1 MSYFDLRKRQSDPE
15 PEEADED
22 ETPAAAETEET
33 EGEKPA
39 KKAHGPLLTGLLG
52 PGRWLAAR
60 FGMSTAWGVHAAAA
74 WMIFYYGG
82 VIAASVTTAWLLA
95 VLLFTPREY
104 LDRLAAFIERL
115 DNRPHE
121 GAEDDEEPP
130 PTDPLVALLWHLIGD
145 APGAHLK
152 TAARCMQ
159 EASGKPVDRASVRV
173 RVAAI
178 RARLAALQIPVKASV
193 RDAAGKVNE
202 GVHRDDLKAWEE
214 ALSPEGTGTPSDTPS
229 GPVEKPVTCDV
240 GKSATAVAMPRL
252 RLRRLLSR
260 GGA

>member
-1 MSYFDLRKRQSDPE
+1 MNYFDLRKRADEPE
-15 PEEADED
+15 PDEVGED
-22 ETPAAAETEET
+22 ETPAAVEAEET

-39 KKAHGPLLTGLLG
+39 AKANGPLLTGLLG

-60 FGMSTAWGVHAAAA
+60 FGVSTAWGVYAAAA
-74 WMIFYYGG
+74 WMIFYYRG
-82 VIAASVTTAWLLA
+82 VIGAGIIAVWLLA

-104 LDRLAAFIERL
+104 LDRLAASIERL
-115 DNRPHE
+115 DNRPHKD
-121 GAEDDEEPP
+121 AEDEEEPP
-130 PTDPLVALLWHLIGD
+130 PTDPLVVLLWHLIGD

-152 TAARCMQ
+152 TVAKRMQ
-159 EASGKPVDRASVRV
+159 EASGQPVDRASVRA

-178 RARLAALQIPVKASV
+178 RGRLDALQIPVKASV

-202 GVHRDDLKAWEE
+202 GVHRADLKAWEE
-214 ALSPEGTGTPSDTPS
+214 ALSPEGTGTPSGTPS
-229 GPVEKPVTCDV
+229 GRVEGPVACDV
-240 GKSATAVAMPRL
+240 GKSATAVASRP

>member
-1 MSYFDLRKRQSDPE
+1 MSYFSLRKHAPE
-15 PEEADED
+15 PETED
-22 ETPAAAETEET
+22 VEEETEET
-33 EGEKPA
+33 AEDEETEGGQPA
-39 KKAHGPLLTGLLG
+39 ARGPLLTGLLG

-60 FGMSTAWGVHAAAA
+60 FGMSTAWGVHAAAV
-74 WMIFYYGG
+74 WMIFYYRG
-82 VIAASVTTAWLLA
+82 VVAVGIIAAWLLA

-104 LDRLAAFIERL
+104 LERLAASIERL
-115 DNRPHE
+115 DNRPRE
-121 GAEDDEEPP
+121 DAEDDEEEPP
-130 PTDPLVALLWHLIGD
+130 ADPLVTLLWHLIGD

-152 TAARCMQ
+152 TVAERIQ
-159 EASGKPVDRASVRV
+159 EASGKPTDRASVRA

-202 GVHRDDLKAWEE
+202 GVHRDDLKAWKE
-214 ALSPEGTGTPSDTPS
+214 ALSPEGAGIPS
-229 GPVEKPVTCDV
+229 GRVEEPVTCDV
-240 GKSATAVAMPRL
+240 GKSATAVATPRP

>member
-1 MSYFDLRKRQSDPE
+1 MSYFSLRKHAPE
-15 PEEADED
+15 PEPDEVAEEPEEGAEGD
-22 ETPAAAETEET
+22 ENAQQEQPV
-33 EGEKPA
+33 GKP
-39 KKAHGPLLTGLLG
+39 HGPLLTGLLG
-52 PGRWLAAR
+52 PGRWLAAH
-60 FGMSTAWGVHAAAA
+60 FGMSTAWGVHAAAV

-82 VIAASVTTAWLLA
+82 VVATGVAAVWLLA

-104 LDRLAAFIERL
+104 LERLATSIERL
-115 DNRPHE
+115 GNRPDE
-121 GAEDDEEPP
+121 DAEDEEEPP

-152 TAARCMQ
+152 TAARRMQ
-159 EASGKPVDRASVRV
+159 EASGQPVDRASVRA

-178 RARLAALQIPVKASV
+178 RARLNALHIPVKASV

-202 GVHRDDLKAWEE
+202 GVHRDDLEAWEE
-214 ALSPEGTGTPSDTPS
+214 ALSPTATGTPSEARS
-229 GPVEKPVTCDV
+229 EPVARPVTCDV
-240 GKSATAVAMPRL
+240 GKSATAVATPRP

>member
-1 MSYFDLRKRQSDPE
+1 MSYFDLRKRQPE
-15 PEEADED
+15 PEEGDED
-22 ETPAAAETEET
+22 ETPATAETEEA

-60 FGMSTAWGVHAAAA
+60 FGMSTAWGVHAAAV
-74 WMIFYYGG
+74 WMIFYYRG
-82 VIAASVTTAWLLA
+82 VVAVGIIAAWLLA

-104 LDRLAAFIERL
+104 LERVAASIERL

-121 GAEDDEEPP
+121 DAEDDEEEPSA
-130 PTDPLVALLWHLIGD
+130 DPLVTLLWHLIGD
-145 APGAHLK
+145 APGTHLK
-152 TAARCMQ
+152 TVARCMQ
-159 EASGKPVDRASVRV
+159 EASEQPVDRASVRA

-178 RARLAALQIPVKASV
+178 RARLNALQIPVKTSV
-193 RDAAGKVNE
+193 RDAAGRVNE
-202 GVHRDDLKAWEE
+202 GVHRADLKAWEE
-214 ALSPEGTGTPSDTPS
+214 ALSPAGTDIPPEGPP
-229 GPVEKPVTCDV
+229 GPVAMPVTCDV
-240 GKSATAVAMPRL
+240 GKTATAVATPRP

>member
-22 ETPAAAETEET
+22 ETPTAAETEET

-52 PGRWLAAR
+52 PGRWIAAH
-60 FGMSTAWGVHAAAA
+60 FGINTAWGVHIVAA
-74 WMIFYYGG
+74 WMILYYRG
-82 VIAASVTTAWLLA
+82 VAAVGTIAVWLLA

-104 LDRLAAFIERL
+104 LDRLAASIERL

-121 GAEDDEEPP
+121 DAEDDEEEPP
-130 PTDPLVALLWHLIGD
+130 ADPLVTLLWHLIGD
-145 APGAHLK
+145 APGTHLK
-152 TAARCMQ
+152 TVAERIQ
-159 EASGKPVDRASVRV
+159 EASGKPVDRATV
-173 RVAAI
+173 
-178 RARLAALQIPVKASV
+178 RARLGALQIPVKASV
-193 RDAAGKVNE
+193 RDAAGRVNE
-202 GVHRDDLKAWEE
+202 GVHRADLKAWEE
-214 ALSPEGTGTPSDTPS
+214 ALSPAGTGTPPEGPP
-229 GPVEKPVTCDV
+229 GPVAMPVTCDV
-240 GKSATAVAMPRL
+240 GKTATAVATPRL